1 MKKIIS
7 ILLIITVV
15 FVTAGCI
22 PRKCYLCG
30 DRSESYNKVKKYKY
44 YGKDRYLCELCYA
57 DYLVDLYTEQL
68 KKYY

>member
-44 YGKDRYLCELCYA
+44 YGKDRYL
-57 DYLVDLYTEQL
+57 
-68 KKYY
+68 